1 MVFADLDM
9 DRQIGFLKQTEDDME
24 DIRSIRRTHIT
35 RFKWLYLI
43 IIVVPVLAYIPMLYG
58 YPERT
63 SGIKRSVSNHVE
75 PFFGSNFHNNTKTYA
90 FFDPRAFLNHNIP
103 GRNKP
108 KRPHSNRSYL
118 NQAKT
123 QRDRYMPIILEAA
136 SRYQVDPAI
145 ILAIIKAESNYDPY
159 AVSRAGAVGL
169 MQLMP
174 RTARELGVRNSFNPE
189 QNIHGGVKYFS
200 QLIDKFSGDH
210 ALALAAYNAGSRKVL
225 EHKGI
230 PPYYETR
237 QYIKRVFK
245 YRKQFKQKILKNG

>member
-63 SGIKRSVSNHVE
+63 SGIHRSVSNNLE
-75 PFFGSNFHNNTKTYA
+75 SFFAPNFHNNTNTKA
-90 FFDPRAFLNHNIP
+90 LLDPRVFLNI
-103 GRNKP
+103 GLQERNKP
-108 KRPHSNRSYL
+108 KRPDSYRSYL
-118 NQAKT
+118 NQVKT
-123 QRDRYMPIILEAA
+123 QRDRYISIILEAA

-145 ILAIIKAESNYDPY
+145 ILAIIKAESNYNPY

-174 RTARELGVRNSFNPE
+174 ETAKELGVRNSFNPE
-189 QNIHGGVKYFS
+189 QNIQGGVRYFS
-200 QLIDKFSGDH
+200 QLLNKFSGDH
-210 ALALAAYNAGSRKVL
+210 ALALAAYNAGSQKVIK
-225 EHKGI
+225 HRGI
-230 PPYYETR
+230 PPFDETIR
-237 QYIKRVFK
+237 YINKVFK
-245 YRKQFKQKILKNG
+245 YQKQYKQEIIGG